1 MPGKRMKV
9 ALGLGSLAAAAG
21 ALAGLDALDR
31 RGRRFFA
38 AGRSVVDALDELG
51 AAVLA
56 RDLEGLRGAYAAD
69 YRGRA
74 LGLDALAGTAATA
87 SEKDGVRILKLGAAV
102 RGAAGD
108 AWDTRALGAAGASW
122 EPYLASFAEIEE
134 AGFHLDRLLEW
145 RGRELAARV
154 RFELIGRPRG
164 APHAGIDRAVLE
176 MRFRRRAAIGETGAR
191 GAAGRMG
198 ASGGEAA
205 AAGAGLEIV
214 AASLL
219 EGERV
224 IAERP
229 QFADVSRA
237 AGIDFENRTYPAFL
251 EQPLRF
257 GMTRYGPGGIAAAD
271 YDNDGFYDLF
281 IPDGV
286 SSRLL
291 RNRRDGT
298 FEDVTERAGLG
309 GLDGV
314 SAAVFADY
322 DNDGWKDLFVSR
334 TFRPNQLFHNNGDG
348 TFTDVTARAG
358 LGEDCCTTVASW
370 GDYNNDGLLDLYVG
384 RYLDPR
390 ARIPTTF
397 YARNGEPNRLY
408 HNNGD
413 GTFTDVTERAGV
425 GDTGLCLG
433 SAWGDYDGDGR
444 PDLFVVNDFGRS
456 TLYHN
461 NGDGTFE
468 DVTVAAGALA
478 YGAGMSASFADYD
491 NDGLLDLYT
500 ADIRSE
506 HAWFAAPATVG
517 RYMANSWKQ
526 GVWRTDMPLYWQIF
540 RQSGLRFV
548 DVFREMAAGNHLLRN
563 RGDGTFEDV
572 SAAAGANPVGWFW
585 GSVFAD
591 FDNDGWL
598 DLYSA
603 NGWVYGE
610 RGTEI
615 ELEFLDNVVGRQ
627 RDYKTGI
634 FFDPRHFGDR
644 SWHGWERNR
653 HLRNEGDGTFKE
665 IGRGA
670 GTDLLTNSRGVAVAD
685 FWNRG
690 ALDLA
695 VAANGG
701 RHALLRNEVG
711 VRRHWLQVELTGV
724 RSNRDA
730 VGARVEVVAGG
741 VRQLREVSAGDGYAS
756 QSTLRLH
763 FGLGEAAVTE
773 EMTVRWPASGLVER
787 FENVAGDR
795 IVALTEG
802 SGRLIER
809 RYRVAE
815 APAAPRVEPVTEPEK
830 SPKVEPVTEPEPA
843 LATVAITNER

>member
-1 MPGKRMKV
+1 MSRLRG
-9 ALGLGSLAAAAG
+9 ALGGALGSAAAAAG
-21 ALAGLDALDR
+21 GWAGLNALDR
-31 RGRRFFA
+31 RGRRFYA
-38 AGRSVVDALDELG
+38 AGRAVVACLDELG
-51 AAVLA
+51 AAVGA
-56 RDLEGLRGAYAAD
+56 RQLERLERCHAPD
-69 YRGRA
+69 YRGRP
-74 LGLDALAGTAATA
+74 LGLTAWGPPV
-87 SEKDGVRILKLGAAV
+87 EKDGVRILALGGGAGADPGAVEDRRAAV
-102 RGAAGD
+102 AAWGRYLD
-108 AWDTRALGAAGASW
+108 GFAA
-122 EPYLASFAEIEE
+122 IEE
-134 AGFHLDRLLEW
+134 AAFHLDRLEEW
-145 RGRELAARV
+145 QGRELVARV
-154 RFELIGRPRG
+154 RFELIGTPRG
-164 APHAGIDRAVLE
+164 APQAGIDRAIFRL
-176 MRFRRRAAIGETGAR
+176 RFRRQTMI
-191 GAAGRMG
+191 AGV
-198 ASGGEAA
+198 SGVAGA
-205 AAGAGLEIV
+205 AAGERLEV
-214 AASLL
+214 LAAAPVS
-219 EGERV
+219 GERV
-224 IAERP
+224 IAARP
-229 QFADVSRA
+229 QFADVSAA
-237 AGIDFENRTYPAFL
+237 AGIDFENLPYPGFFDR
-251 EQPLRF
+251 PLRF
-257 GMTRYGPGGIAAAD
+257 GMIRYGPGGITAVD

-286 SSRLL
+286 ASRLL
-291 RNRRDGT
+291 RNRGDGT

-314 SAAVFADY
+314 SVAVFADY
-322 DNDGWKDLFVSR
+322 DNDGHKDLFVSR

-348 TFTDVTARAG
+348 TFTDVTAAAG
-358 LGEDCCTTVASW
+358 LGEDCCTTVAAW
-370 GDYNNDGLLDLYVG
+370 GDYDGDGRLDLYVG

-390 ARIPTTF
+390 RRIPTTF

-413 GTFTDVTERAGV
+413 GTFTDVTGRAGV
-425 GDTGLCLG
+425 GDPGLCLG
-433 SAWGDYDGDGR
+433 CAWGDYDGDGR

-461 NGDGTFE
+461 EGDGTFR

-491 NDGLLDLYT
+491 NDGRLDLYT

-506 HAWFAAPATVG
+506 HGWFAAPPTVA
-517 RYMANSWKQ
+517 RYLANCWLQ

-572 SAAAGANPVGWFW
+572 SEKAGANPYGWFW

-603 NGWVYGE
+603 NGWVYNR

-615 ELEFLDNVVGRQ
+615 ELDFLNNVVGRQ
-627 RDYKTGI
+627 RDYKTGL
-634 FFDPRHFGDR
+634 FFDPAHFGEQ

-653 HLRNEGDGTFKE
+653 HLRNNGDGTFIE

-695 VAANGG
+695 VAASGD
-701 RHALLRNEVG
+701 RHVLLRNEVG
-711 VRRHWLQVELTGV
+711 ARRHWLQVELTGT

-741 VRQLREVSAGDGYAS
+741 LRQLREVAAGEGYGS
-756 QSTLRLH
+756 QSMLRLH
-763 FGLGEAAVTE
+763 FGLGEAAKVEELTVT
-773 EMTVRWPASGLVER
+773 WPASGTVER
-787 FENVAGDR
+787 FRDVAADR

-802 SGRLIER
+802 SGALVEK
-809 RYRVAE
+809 RYE
-815 APAAPRVEPVTEPEK
+815 ALVE
-830 SPKVEPVTEPEPA
+830 A
-843 LATVAITNER
+843 LT

>member
-1 MPGKRMKV
+1 MPRKRLAFSL
-9 ALGLGSLAAAAG
+9 ALAPVAAAAG
-21 ALAGLDALDR
+21 ALAGLNALDR
-31 RGRRFFA
+31 RGRDFHA
-38 AGRSVVDALDELG
+38 AGRSVVDTLDRLG
-51 AAVLA
+51 RAVLA
-56 RDLEGLRGAYAAD
+56 RHLEGVLGTYAGD
-69 YRGRA
+69 YRGLP
-74 LGLDALAGTAATA
+74 LGLDALAGAAA
-87 SEKDGVRILKLGAAV
+87 AAEEKDGVRIVRVVAPTTGSAAASLGIAGAA
-102 RGAAGD
+102 AA
-108 AWDTRALGAAGASW
+108 W
-122 EPYLASFAEIEE
+122 ELYLAGFAEIEE
-134 AGFHLDRLLEW
+134 AAFHLDRLDEW
-145 RGRELAARV
+145 RGQELAARV

-164 APHAGIDRAVLE
+164 APSAAIDRVLLE
-176 MRFRRRAAIGETGAR
+176 MRFRRRAA
-191 GAAGRMG
+191 
-198 ASGGEAA
+198 
-205 AAGAGLEIV
+205 GAGGRGTELEIV
-214 AASLL
+214 AAKLL

-237 AGIDFENRTYPAFL
+237 SGIDFENRTYPAFL

-257 GMTRYGPGGIAAAD
+257 GMIRYGPGGIAAAD

-291 RNRRDGT
+291 RNRGDGT

-348 TFTDVTARAG
+348 TFTDVTARSG

-370 GDYNNDGLLDLYVG
+370 GDYDNDGWLDLYVG

-390 ARIPTTF
+390 ERIPTTF

-413 GTFTDVTERAGV
+413 GTFTDVTEQAGV

-433 SAWGDYDGDGR
+433 SAWGDYDGDGH

-478 YGAGMSASFADYD
+478 YGAGMSASFGDYD

-506 HAWFAAPATVG
+506 HAWFAAPPTVG

-540 RQSGLRFV
+540 RQSGFHFV

-572 SAAAGANPVGWFW
+572 SARAGANPVGWFW

-615 ELEFLDNVVGRQ
+615 ELEFLNNVVGRQ
-627 RDYKTGI
+627 RDYKTGV

-653 HLRNEGDGTFKE
+653 HLRNNGDGTFQE

-724 RSNRDA
+724 RTNRDA

-763 FGLGEAAVTE
+763 FGLGEAAVAE
-773 EMTVRWPASGLVER
+773 ELTVRWPASGLVER

-795 IVALTEG
+795 IVALAEG
-802 SGRLIER
+802 SGQLIER
-809 RYRVAE
+809 RYRE
-815 APAAPRVEPVTEPEK
+815 APAAPRVEPVTEPE
-830 SPKVEPVTEPEPA
+830 
-843 LATVAITNER
+843 LAAT

>member
-1 MPGKRMKV
+1 M
-9 ALGLGSLAAAAG
+9 LGLVLWPAAAVAG
-21 ALAGLDALDR
+21 AFAGLGALDR
-31 RGRRFFA
+31 RGRAFHA
-38 AGRSVVDALDELG
+38 AGSLVVGALDELA
-51 AAVLA
+51 AAVLT
-56 RDLEGLRGAYAAD
+56 RDLDRLRRCHAAG
-69 YRGRA
+69 YRGWP
-74 LGLDALAGTAATA
+74 LGLSAFGQAA
-87 SEKDGVRILKLGAAV
+87 EKDGVRVL
-102 RGAAGD
+102 
-108 AWDTRALGAAGASW
+108 ALGAPGGGGAAPAGGGAGAGSGASEDRAAAVAAW
-122 EPYLASFAEIEE
+122 EAYLEGFAAVEE
-134 AGFHLDRLLEW
+134 AGFHLDRLETW
-145 RGRELAARV
+145 RGSELVARV
-154 RFELIGRPRG
+154 RFELIGRPQG
-164 APHAGIDRAVLE
+164 ARQAGIDRAVLR
-176 MRFRRRAAIGETGAR
+176 MRFRRRPAGPA
-191 GAAGRMG
+191 GAAP
-198 ASGGEAA
+198 
-205 AAGAGLEIV
+205 AGLEIV
-214 AASLL
+214 AASLV
-219 EGERV
+219 EGDRV

-229 QFADVSRA
+229 QFADVSRE

-251 EQPLRF
+251 DQPLRF
-257 GMTRYGPGGIAAAD
+257 GMIRYGPGGIAASD

-286 SSRLL
+286 ASRLL
-291 RNRRDGT
+291 RNRGDGS
-298 FEDVTERAGLG
+298 FEDVTEKAGLG

-314 SAAVFADY
+314 SAAVFGDY

-348 TFTDVTARAG
+348 TFTDVTARSG
-358 LGEDCCTTVASW
+358 LGEDYCTTVASW
-370 GDYNNDGLLDLYVG
+370 GDYDNDGYLDLYVG

-390 ARIPTTF
+390 AKIPTTF

-413 GTFTDVTERAGV
+413 GTFTDVTAKAGV

-433 SAWGDYDGDGR
+433 SAWGDYDNDGY

-478 YGAGMSASFADYD
+478 YGAGMNASFADYD

-500 ADIRSE
+500 TDIRSE

-517 RYMANSWKQ
+517 RYLANCWLQ

-540 RQSGLRFV
+540 RQSGFNFV

-572 SAAAGANPVGWFW
+572 SAKAGANPVGWFW
-585 GSVFAD
+585 GAVFAD

-598 DLYSA
+598 DLYCA
-603 NGWVYGE
+603 NGWVYGKP
-610 RGTEI
+610 GTEI
-615 ELEFLDNVVGRQ
+615 ELEFLNKVVARQ
-627 RDYKTGI
+627 RDYKTGA
-634 FFDPRHFGDR
+634 FFDPRSFGER

-653 HLRNEGDGTFKE
+653 HLRNNGDGTFRE

-670 GTDLLTNSRGVAVAD
+670 GTDLLTNSRGVAAAD

-724 RSNRDA
+724 RTNRDA

-741 VRQLREVSAGDGYAS
+741 VRQLREVAAGDGYAS

-763 FGLGEAAVTE
+763 FGLGEAAGADEV
-773 EMTVRWPASGLVER
+773 TVRWPASGIVER
-787 FENVAGDR
+787 FTDVAGDR
-795 IVALTEG
+795 IVALAEG
-802 SGRLIER
+802 SGRLVEK
-809 RYRVAE
+809 RYRSAGLFE
-815 APAAPRVEPVTEPEK
+815 QANAGPGAG
-830 SPKVEPVTEPEPA
+830 A
-843 LATVAITNER
+843 LAAL

>member
-1 MPGKRMKV
+1 MPRKR
-9 ALGLGSLAAAAG
+9 AFSLALTPVVVTAAG
-21 ALAGLDALDR
+21 WAGLDALDR
-31 RGRRFFA
+31 RGRNFYA
-38 AGRSVVDALDELG
+38 AGRSVVDTLDELG
-51 AAVLA
+51 AALAA
-56 RDLEGLRGAYAAD
+56 RDLDRLARRYAAG
-69 YRGRA
+69 YRGRS
-74 LGLDALAGTAATA
+74 LGLTAMGAA
-87 SEKDGVRILKLGAAV
+87 AEKDGVRLLQAGAGPGGGPGAAED
-102 RGAAGD
+102 RCAALAD
-108 AWDTRALGAAGASW
+108 WQS
-122 EPYLASFAEIEE
+122 YLDGFDEIEE
-134 AGFHLDRLLEW
+134 AGFHVDRLEEW
-145 RGRELAARV
+145 QGDELVARV

-164 APHAGIDRAVLE
+164 APQAGIDRAYFL
-176 MRFRRRAAIGETGAR
+176 MRFGR
-191 GAAGRMG
+191 GAEPVAKTEKRTAALGPEL
-198 ASGGEAA
+198 AFPLSSGAA
-205 AAGAGLEIV
+205 APGAWLEIV
-214 AASLL
+214 EASLI
-219 EGERV
+219 EGDRV
-224 IAERP
+224 ISERP

-237 AGIDFENRTYPAFL
+237 AGIDFENRIYPAFL
-251 EQPLRF
+251 GQQLRF
-257 GMTRYGPGGIAAAD
+257 GMIRYGPGGITAVD
-271 YDNDGFYDLF
+271 YDNDGFHDLF

-298 FEDVTERAGLG
+298 FEDVTEQAGLG

-314 SAAVFADY
+314 SVAVFADY
-322 DNDGWKDLFVSR
+322 DNDGYKDLFVSR

-348 TFTDVTARAG
+348 TFTDVTARSG
-358 LGEDCCTTVASW
+358 LGDDCCTTVASW
-370 GDYNNDGLLDLYVG
+370 GDYDNDGYLDLYLG

-390 ARIPTTF
+390 QDIPTTF

-433 SAWGDYDGDGR
+433 TAWGDYDGDGY

-491 NDGLLDLYT
+491 NDGRLDLYT

-506 HAWFAAPATVG
+506 HGWYAAPPTVG

-540 RQSGLRFV
+540 RQSGLNFV

-563 RGDGTFEDV
+563 RGDGTFEEV
-572 SAAAGANPVGWFW
+572 NLQAGANPVGWFW

-603 NGWVYGE
+603 NGWVYGR

-615 ELEFLDNVVGRQ
+615 ELEFLNNVVSRQ
-627 RDYKTGI
+627 RDYKSGM
-634 FFDPRHFGDR
+634 FFDPRNFGDL

-653 HLRNEGDGTFKE
+653 HLRNEGDGTFRE

-670 GTDLLTNSRGVAVAD
+670 GTDLVTNSRGVAVAD

-695 VAANGG
+695 VAASGAP
-701 RHALLRNEVG
+701 HALLRNEIG
-711 VRRHWLQVELTGV
+711 SGRHWLQVELTGT
-724 RSNRDA
+724 RTNRDA

-741 VRQLREVSAGDGYAS
+741 LRQLREVSAGDGYAS
-756 QSTLRLH
+756 QSALRLH
-763 FGLGEAAVTE
+763 FGLGEAAGAEVV
-773 EMTVRWPASGLVER
+773 TVRWPASGKVER

-802 SGRLIER
+802 SGQLLER
-809 RYRVAE
+809 RYG
-815 APAAPRVEPVTEPEK
+815 APGR
-830 SPKVEPVTEPEPA
+830 
-843 LATVAITNER
+843 

>member
-1 MPGKRMKV
+1 MRGKRMNLA
-9 ALGLGSLAAAAG
+9 ALILGPMAAAAG
-21 ALAGLDALDR
+21 AWAGMNALDR
-31 RGRRFFA
+31 RGRRFYA

-51 AAVLA
+51 GAVLA
-56 RDLEGLRGAYAAD
+56 RDLDGVRGAYAGD
-69 YRGRA
+69 YRGRP
-74 LGLDALAGTAATA
+74 LGLGALAEAAA
-87 SEKDGVRILKLGAAV
+87 AAGVAAEEKDGVRIV
-102 RGAAGD
+102 RLVVPAGGSAEAD
-108 AWDTRALGAAGASW
+108 LGAAGASAGW
-122 EPYLASFAEIEE
+122 ELYLEGFAEIEE
-134 AGFHLDRLLEW
+134 AGFHLDRLEEW
-145 RGRELAARV
+145 RGKELAARV
-154 RFELIGRPRG
+154 RFELIGKPRG
-164 APHAGIDRAVLE
+164 APRAAIDRALLE
-176 MRFRRRAAIGETGAR
+176 VRFRRRAASGEISTRSVQG
-191 GAAGRMG
+191 
-198 ASGGEAA
+198 
-205 AAGAGLEIV
+205 AAGAGTRLEIV
-214 AASLL
+214 AARLL

-224 IAERP
+224 TAERP

-257 GMTRYGPGGIAAAD
+257 GMIRYGPGGIAAAD

-291 RNRRDGT
+291 RNRGDGT

-348 TFTDVTARAG
+348 TFTDVTARSG

-370 GDYNNDGLLDLYVG
+370 GDYDNDGWLDLYVG

-413 GTFTDVTERAGV
+413 GTFTDVTEQAGV

-433 SAWGDYDGDGR
+433 SAWGDYDGDGH

-506 HAWFAAPATVG
+506 HAWFAAPPTVG

-540 RQSGLRFV
+540 RQSGFHFV
-548 DVFREMAAGNHLLRN
+548 DVFREMASGNHLLRN

-572 SAAAGANPVGWFW
+572 SVRAGANPVGWFW

-610 RGTEI
+610 RGTEL
-615 ELEFLDNVVGRQ
+615 ELEFLNNVVAHQ
-627 RDYKTGI
+627 DDYKSGM
-634 FFDPRHFGDR
+634 FFDPRSFGER

-653 HLRNEGDGTFKE
+653 HLRNNGDGTFRE

-724 RSNRDA
+724 RTNRDA

-763 FGLGEAAVTE
+763 FGLGEAAVVE

-787 FENVAGDR
+787 FEDVVGDR

-802 SGRLIER
+802 SGRLVEK
-809 RYRVAE
+809 RYRE
-815 APAAPRVEPVTEPEK
+815 APGELPAPLPAAGPITEPE
-830 SPKVEPVTEPEPA
+830 EALVTTGAAKES
-843 LATVAITNER
+843 

>member
-1 MPGKRMKV
+1 VV
-9 ALGLGSLAAAAG
+9 APAGVSAAA
-21 ALAGLDALDR
+21 D
-31 RGRRFFA
+31 
-38 AGRSVVDALDELG
+38 
-51 AAVLA
+51 
-56 RDLEGLRGAYAAD
+56 
-69 YRGRA
+69 
-74 LGLDALAGTAATA
+74 
-87 SEKDGVRILKLGAAV
+87 
-102 RGAAGD
+102 
-108 AWDTRALGAAGASW
+108 LGAAGASASSAAW
-122 EPYLASFAEIEE
+122 ELYLGGFAEIEE
-134 AGFHLDRLLEW
+134 AGFHLDRLEEW

-164 APHAGIDRAVLE
+164 APHAAIDRALLE
-176 MRFRRRAAIGETGAR
+176 MRFRRRAELGAR
-191 GAAGRMG
+191 GAPGDPANGT
-198 ASGGEAA
+198 
-205 AAGAGLEIV
+205 GLEIV
-214 AASLL
+214 AARLV

-237 AGIDFENRTYPAFL
+237 SGIDFENRTYPAFL

-257 GMTRYGPGGIAAAD
+257 GMIRYGPGGIAAAD

-348 TFTDVTARAG
+348 TFTDVTARSG

-370 GDYNNDGLLDLYVG
+370 GDYDNDGWLDLYVG

-413 GTFTDVTERAGV
+413 GTFTDVTARAGV

-433 SAWGDYDGDGR
+433 SAWGDYDGDGH

-461 NGDGTFE
+461 RGDGTFE

-506 HAWFAAPATVG
+506 HAWFAAPPTVG

-540 RQSGLRFV
+540 RQSGFNFV

-572 SAAAGANPVGWFW
+572 SAEAGANPVGWFW

-627 RDYKTGI
+627 RDYKTGV

-653 HLRNEGDGTFKE
+653 HLRNNGDGTFRE

-724 RSNRDA
+724 RTNRDA
-730 VGARVEVVAGG
+730 VGAQVEVVAGG

-763 FGLGEAAVTE
+763 FVLGEAAVAE

-787 FENVAGDR
+787 FEDVAGDR

-802 SGRLIER
+802 SGRLVEK
-809 RYRVAE
+809 RYRE
-815 APAAPRVEPVTEPEK
+815 APGELPAPLPAAEPVE
-830 SPKVEPVTEPEPA
+830 EPEPA
-843 LATVAITNER
+843 LASAEREELAAAGVTKKR

>member
-1 MPGKRMKV
+1 MNL
-9 ALGLGSLAAAAG
+9 ALALSPVAAAAG
-21 ALAGLDALDR
+21 AWLGLEALDR
-31 RGRRFFA
+31 RGRAFHA
-38 AGRSVVDALDELG
+38 AGHLVVGALDELG

-56 RDLEGLRGAYAAD
+56 GDLGRVLRCHAAG
-69 YRGRA
+69 YRGQP
-74 LGLDALAGTAATA
+74 LGLTAPGTKAERDGIWVCELGAGSGAA
-87 SEKDGVRILKLGAAV
+87 EDRGAAV
-102 RGAAGD
+102 AAWQ
-108 AWDTRALGAAGASW
+108 AYLGG
-122 EPYLASFAEIEE
+122 FAEVEE
-134 AGFHLDRLLEW
+134 AAFHLDRLERW
-145 RGRELAARV
+145 RGRELVARV
-154 RFELIGRPRG
+154 RFELIGRPLG
-164 APHAGIDRAVLE
+164 APQAGIDRAFVR
-176 MRFRRRAAIGETGAR
+176 MRFGRRSPAGSEIPEAR
-191 GAAGRMG
+191 EGPA
-198 ASGGEAA
+198 
-205 AAGAGLEIV
+205 LEILG
-214 AASLL
+214 ASLL

-229 QFADVSRA
+229 QFSDVSGT
-237 AGIDFENRTYPAFL
+237 AGIDFKNRTYPAFL

-257 GMTRYGPGGIAAAD
+257 GMIRYGPGGIAAAD

-286 SSRLL
+286 ASKLL
-291 RNRRDGT
+291 RNRGDGT
-298 FEDVTERAGLG
+298 FEDVTEKAGLG

-348 TFTDVTARAG
+348 TFTDVTARSG

-370 GDYNNDGLLDLYVG
+370 GDYDNDGYLDIYVG

-390 ARIPTTF
+390 AKIPTTF

-413 GTFTDVTERAGV
+413 GTFTDVTEKAGV

-433 SAWGDYDGDGR
+433 SAWGDYDNDGY

-461 NGDGTFE
+461 NGDGTFD

-506 HAWFAAPATVG
+506 HAWFAAPPTVG
-517 RYMANSWKQ
+517 RYLANSWKQ

-540 RQSGLRFV
+540 RQSGFNFV

-572 SAAAGANPVGWFW
+572 SVKAGANPVGWFW

-603 NGWVYGE
+603 NGWVYGQ

-627 RDYKTGI
+627 RDYKTGM
-634 FFDPRHFGDR
+634 FFDPRQFGEQ

-653 HLRNEGDGTFKE
+653 HLRSEGDGTFRE

-670 GTDLLTNSRGVAVAD
+670 GTDLLTNSRGVAAAD

-724 RSNRDA
+724 RTNRDA
-730 VGARVEVVAGG
+730 VGARVEVAAGG
-741 VRQLREVSAGDGYAS
+741 VRMLREVTAGDGYAS
-756 QSTLRLH
+756 QSMLRLH
-763 FGLGEAAVTE
+763 FGLGEAAVADE
-773 EMTVRWPASGLVER
+773 VTVRWPASGTVER

-795 IVALTEG
+795 IVALAEG
-802 SGRLIER
+802 SGRLVEV
-809 RYRVAE
+809 RYPWAAQPAPPAE
-815 APAAPRVEPVTEPEK
+815 QPAAEREE
-830 SPKVEPVTEPEPA
+830 
-843 LATVAITNER
+843 LATAGAARED

>member
-1 MPGKRMKV
+1 MKLAL
-9 ALGLGSLAAAAG
+9 ALGPAAAAAG
-21 ALAGLDALDR
+21 AWAGLDALDR

-38 AGRSVVDALDELG
+38 AGRSVVEALDVLG
-51 AAVLA
+51 VAVVA
-56 RDLEGLRGAYAAD
+56 RDLVQVWRSYAAG
-69 YRGRA
+69 YHGRPLGFSA
-74 LGLDALAGTAATA
+74 LTAAA
-87 SEKDGVRILKLGAAV
+87 AAERDGVRILDLGAMACG
-102 RGAAGD
+102 GADEGRCAALA
-108 AWDTRALGAAGASW
+108 AWKL
-122 EPYLASFAEIEE
+122 YLDGFAEIEE
-134 AGFHLDRLLEW
+134 AGFHLDRLDEW
-145 RGRELAARV
+145 RGEELAARV

-164 APHAGIDRAVLE
+164 ASHAAIDRALFE
-176 MRFRRRAAIGETGAR
+176 MRFRRREEAA
-191 GAAGRMG
+191 GAA
-198 ASGGEAA
+198 
-205 AAGAGLEIV
+205 AGLEIV

-219 EGERV
+219 EGDRV
-224 IAERP
+224 ISDRP

-237 AGIDFENRTYPAFL
+237 SGIDFENRTYPAFL

-257 GMTRYGPGGIAAAD
+257 GMIRYGPGGIAAAD

-298 FEDVTERAGLG
+298 FEDVTEQAGLG

-348 TFTDVTARAG
+348 TFTDVTARSG

-370 GDYNNDGLLDLYVG
+370 GDYDNDGWLDLYVG

-390 ARIPTTF
+390 ERIPTTF

-413 GTFTDVTERAGV
+413 GTFTDVTDRAGV

-433 SAWGDYDGDGR
+433 SAWGDYDNDGH

-506 HAWFAAPATVG
+506 HAWFAAPPTVG
-517 RYMANSWKQ
+517 RYLANSWKQ

-540 RQSGLRFV
+540 RQSGFHFV

-572 SAAAGANPVGWFW
+572 SAEAGANPPGWFW

-603 NGWVYGE
+603 NGWVYGR

-615 ELEFLDNVVGRQ
+615 ELEFLNNVVGRQ
-627 RDYKTGI
+627 RDYKTGV
-634 FFDPRHFGDR
+634 FFDPRHFGER

-653 HLRNEGDGTFKE
+653 HLRNEGDGTFRE

-670 GTDLLTNSRGVAVAD
+670 GTDLLTNSRGVAAAD

-711 VRRHWLQVELTGV
+711 VRRHWLQLELTGV
-724 RSNRDA
+724 QTNRDA
-730 VGARVEVVAGG
+730 VGARVEVAAGG
-741 VRQLREVSAGDGYAS
+741 VRQLREVSAGDGYAQ
-756 QSTLRLH
+756 QSMLRLH
-763 FGLGEAAVTE
+763 FGLGEAAAADEV
-773 EMTVRWPASGLVER
+773 TVRWPVSGKVER
-787 FENVAGDR
+787 FANVAGDR

-809 RYRVAE
+809 EARV
-815 APAAPRVEPVTEPEK
+815 APRVELVTEPEK
-830 SPKVEPVTEPEPA
+830 APKVEPVPEPEPV
-843 LATVAITNER
+843 LVVAGVTKES